1 MLRRHT
7 RLLVPT
13 LVVTVA
19 TLWWGCTQPDDILA
33 EKSTTVV
40 HMLAERLPTTPPGMT
55 YQLWVADTIIYDSLH
70 GSVAM
75 DEPFIY
81 RFEENTFHEVDGTA
95 RPDSNRFLFAGD
107 ILSYQW
113 TFMTVQ
119 LSDGSGPVPGP
130 VMLMD
135 TVTRTDYSELNLVFP
150 FSNFLWDI
158 AMEFNMETPSDGK
171 TFTEV
176 LDTLD
181 DDSIV
186 VVDTIWF
193 TDPNVDGAAIWFSTY
208 AEKTYTVQDT
218 TALVGWTITTSYEDT
233 FNTPG
238 ECITSIVNIFDT
250 VSTIEEKVYGFDT
263 VSWQAVR
270 FSTEVVTVCDS
281 GQGHLLKTSVR
292 LDYNTLPSYTGQYDH
307 FTQVADSLPDLRRM
321 GWYYQ
326 GWVVSSVIK
335 ELGVGVGEI
344 TPPAWV
350 GFNRHDTAI
359 HAIDGEL
366 LSTGLFHSLYLPDDG
381 NPYVDTAIRVPP
393 YPGEDFLK
401 NLPGGQDVE
410 VNLVT
415 GDAITG
421 SAFIA
426 MHPVNA
432 LTDTTNFPLI
442 IQLRDLPW
450 DRFDVEDDQQQFVM
464 FNKTN
469 KNTFGMGVTIGL
481 PQVQLRIQRF

>member
-19 TLWWGCTQPDDILA
+19 ALWWGCTQPDDILA

-40 HMLAERLPTTPPGMT
+40 HLLAERLPSTPPGMT
-55 YQLWVADTIIYDSLH
+55 YQLWAADTMIGGDELGDSLY
-70 GSVAM
+70 GSVEM

-113 TFMTVQ
+113 IFMTVQ
-119 LSDGSGPVPGP
+119 LIDGSGPVPGP

-135 TVTRTDYSELNLVFP
+135 TVTATDYSQLNLVFP
-150 FSNFLWDI
+150 FSDSLWFT
-158 AMEFNMETPSDGK
+158 AVEFNMETPSDGRNPA
-171 TFTEV
+171 T
-176 LDTLD
+176 
-181 DDSIV
+181 
-186 VVDTIWF
+186 
-193 TDPNVDGAAIWFSTY
+193 DGAGIWFSTY
-208 AEKTYTVQDT
+208 AERTYTVQDT

-238 ECITSIVNIFDT
+238 ECITSIVNIFDPVLDT
-250 VSTIEEKVYGFDT
+250 FEKVYGFDT
-263 VSWQAVR
+263 VSWQAVT

-281 GQGHLLKTSVR
+281 GQGHLLKTSVK
-292 LDYNTLPSYTGQYDH
+292 LDYDTLQSYTGQYDE
-307 FTQVADSLPDLRRM
+307 FTQVAINLPDLRRM

-326 GWVVSSVIK
+326 GWVVSSVIE
-335 ELGVGVGEI
+335 ELGVGIGEI

-350 GFNRHDTAI
+350 GFNRHDTVI
-359 HAIDGEL
+359 HAADGEL
-366 LSTGLFHSLYLPDDG
+366 LSTGLFHSLYLPDEE
-381 NPYVDTAIRVPP
+381 NLYVDDPVRVPP
-393 YPGEDFLK
+393 WPGEDFLK

-410 VNLVT
+410 VNLVND
-415 GDAITG
+415 DAITG

-442 IQLRDLPW
+442 VQLRDLPSS
-450 DRFDVEDDQQQFVM
+450 RFDVEDDRQQFIM

-469 KNTFGMGVTIGL
+469 KNTFGMGQPVGL
-481 PQVQLRIQRF
+481 PQVQVRIQRF

>member
-19 TLWWGCTQPDDILA
+19 ALWWGCTQPDDILA

-40 HMLAERLPTTPPGMT
+40 HLLAERLPTTPPGMT
-55 YQLWVADTIIYDSLH
+55 YQLWAADTMIAGDELGDSLY
-70 GSVAM
+70 GSVEM

-81 RFEENTFHEVDGTA
+81 KFEENTFHEVDGTA

-113 TFMTVQ
+113 IFITVQ

-135 TVTRTDYSELNLVFP
+135 TVTRTDYSQLNLVFP
-150 FSNFLWDI
+150 FSDSLWFT
-158 AMEFNMETPSDGK
+158 AMEFNMETPSDGR
-171 TFTEV
+171 
-176 LDTLD
+176 
-181 DDSIV
+181 
-186 VVDTIWF
+186 
-193 TDPNVDGAAIWFSTY
+193 DPTTDGAAIWFSTY
-208 AEKTYTVQDT
+208 DERTWRSQDT
-218 TALVGWTITTSYEDT
+218 TALLSWTIDTVYRDT

-238 ECITSIVNIFDT
+238 ECITNIVNIFDT
-250 VSTIEEKVYGFDT
+250 GSSIEEEVYGFDT
-263 VSWQAVR
+263 VSWQAVT

-281 GQGHLLKTSVR
+281 GQGHLLQTSVDLR
-292 LDYNTLPSYTGQYDH
+292 YATGTPDSGRYDH
-307 FTQVADSLPDLRRM
+307 FTQVAIDLPDLRRM
-321 GWYYQ
+321 GWEYQ

-335 ELGVGVGEI
+335 ELGVGIGEI

-359 HAIDGEL
+359 HATDGGL

-410 VNLVT
+410 VNLVP
-415 GDAITG
+415 GDGAIIG

-442 IQLRDLPW
+442 IQLRDLPGY
-450 DRFDVEDDQQQFVM
+450 RFGVVDDHQQFIM
-464 FNKTN
+464 FNKTSN
-469 KNTFGMGVTIGL
+469 NTFGMGQPVGL
-481 PQVQLRIQRF
+481 PQVQVRFVRF